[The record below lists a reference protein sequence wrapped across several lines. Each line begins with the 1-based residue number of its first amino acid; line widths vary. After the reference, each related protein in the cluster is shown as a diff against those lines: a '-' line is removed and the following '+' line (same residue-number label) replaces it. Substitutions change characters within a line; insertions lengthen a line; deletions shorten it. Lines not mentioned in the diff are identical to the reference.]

1 MEEKNNKF
9 TLTKIPLEPLIEIL
23 LKVYELGMEY
33 IDIEGTVDEDDV
45 KDIVSI
51 KFSNDYIDVDESDI
65 GLIKGYI
72 IGYNDIDEERKP
84 LSDDDLNDLI

>member
-1 MEEKNNKF
+1 MENNKF

-33 IDIEGTVDEDDV
+33 IDIEGTVDEADI
-45 KDIVSI
+45 KDTVSI
-51 KFSNDYIDVDESDI
+51 KFCNDYMDVDESDI
-65 GLIKGYI
+65 GSIKGYI
-72 IGYNDIDEERKP
+72 IGYNDDDEERKP

>member
-1 MEEKNNKF
+1 MENNKF

-33 IDIEGTVDEDDV
+33 IDIEGTVDEADV
-45 KDIVSI
+45 KDTVSI
-51 KFSNDYIDVDESDI
+51 KFCNDYMDIDESDI
-65 GLIKGYI
+65 GSIKGYI